1 METISKQRSKLV
13 MEFGYIRTGHLV
25 DAVMAERWKDK
36 AFQHAPVAFRGAR
49 LKSDIDVLLLEALG
63 ELGDGDG
70 LPLCV
75 ALSGGIIS
83 VLSGCDNCDGAVSRL
98 LASEHATW
106 SEIEA
111 PRAAACAVLHHVTFS
126 TAREYAE
133 PEAGQVLIPNEIVPV
148 PNLGGINKA
157 LRQLAHLNK
166 DSSTASCSAIAPK
179 SRKHTGS
186 KRARVAANVRE
197 NQRCSRNPLSQ
208 LSH

>member
-1 METISKQRSKLV
+1 V
-13 MEFGYIRTGHLV
+13 
-25 DAVMAERWKDK
+25 AERWKDK

-49 LKSDIDVLLLEALG
+49 LKSDIDMLLLEALG
-63 ELGDGDG
+63 EFGDGDG

-106 SEIEA
+106 SEIET

-126 TAREYAE
+126 AAREYAE

-148 PNLGGINKA
+148 PNLGGFNKA
-157 LRQLAHLNK
+157 LRQLGHFDK
-166 DSSTASCSAIAPK
+166 DSRNRFLFTIAPR
-179 SRKHTGS
+179 SRKHTRS

-197 NQRCSRNPLSQ
+197 NQRCSRSSLSQ

>member
-1 METISKQRSKLV
+1 MCSFSKRWASSV
-13 MEFGYIRTGHLV
+13 T
-25 DAVMAERWKDK
+25 VMACRS
-36 AFQHAPVAFRGAR
+36 ASRLAAGSSPFLVAAIIVMAR
-49 LKSDIDVLLLEALG
+49 
-63 ELGDGDG
+63 
-70 LPLCV
+70 C
-75 ALSGGIIS
+75 
-83 VLSGCDNCDGAVSRL
+83 L

-126 TAREYAE
+126 AAREYAE

-166 DSSTASCSAIAPK
+166 DSSTASCSAIAPR

-197 NQRCSRNPLSQ
+197 NQRCSRGSLSQ
-208 LSH
+208 LSY